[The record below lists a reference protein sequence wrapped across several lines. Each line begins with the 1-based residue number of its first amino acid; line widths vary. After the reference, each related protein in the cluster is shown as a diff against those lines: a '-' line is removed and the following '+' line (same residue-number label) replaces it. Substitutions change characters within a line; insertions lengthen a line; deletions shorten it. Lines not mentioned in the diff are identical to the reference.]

1 MDSNIILSS
10 SGKTLSTVIS
20 NKFIDNFMADA
31 NGGFV
36 KVYVYLL
43 RLNQDP
49 TRNVSIPLIA
59 EELDET
65 EKDIRTALKY
75 WADKGVLSLTKRGNV
90 ITGITVHD
98 LDDYDDNE
106 RASFMNNSGTRTCS
120 SDNSSEDFSANT
132 PESFSDNG
140 SESFSEAVGSLSD
153 NISGSS
159 RNSRS
164 NSAEAPE
171 ERFVGIPSDRSRFGT
186 VTVDKTSVYDESQ
199 RPNYTAK
206 IMNSFKATLPD
217 YRSLLVEIENLYG
230 SPLTQND
237 MKEVTYI
244 YEQLG
249 FPVELISYLYDY
261 CINSRKKNPRER
273 GFINYVDATAIE
285 WDKAGIKTLEMARQE
300 VESFSSSAMAV
311 KKALGLSERLK
322 PAQIDIIKKWSKEYG
337 FSDELIV
344 EACNRSV
351 LQAKGANPSL
361 KYIDSMLTDWHNQNV
376 TSLSDIKKLDEDH
389 QKNRDAS
396 KKSETGSRRQKSP
409 DFDYSQR
416 SYTDEELKQQER
428 QKLHRSLINK

>member
-106 RASFMNNSGTRTCS
+106 
-120 SDNSSEDFSANT
+120 
-132 PESFSDNG
+132 SFSDNG

-153 NISGSS
+153 NISGSR

-186 VTVDKTSVYDESQ
+186 VTVDKASVYDESQ

-249 FPVELISYLYDY
+249 FPAELISYLYDY

-285 WDKAGIKTLEMARQE
+285 WDKAGIKSLEMARQE